1 MNNNKYDDAM
11 LGFTIGFIGILVTLI
26 LTLIFY

>member
-1 MNNNKYDDAM
+1 MKNNYDDAM
-11 LGFTIGFIGILVTLI
+11 LGFTIGFIGILVTLV